1 MERIDCRLMVFAK
14 APIPGRVKT
23 RLIPV
28 IGEKPASE
36 LYEKMVFHCLAE
48 GIKAGVG
55 PVDLWCT
62 PSSDHP
68 FFIHCAEKFQVKLH
82 DQPEGD
88 LGQRMGYAF
97 SETLRISTYALLM
110 GSDCPSLTS
119 MDIRAAKDT
128 LEKGHDAVI
137 VPAEDG
143 GYALLGL
150 RLYAKELFSGI
161 FWGTESVIKQT
172 LMRLRG
178 LGWQWQELPER
189 WDVDR
194 PEDLRR
200 IISTPV

>member
-28 IGEKPASE
+28 MGEEPASE
-36 LYEKMVFHCLAE
+36 LYEKMVSHCLAE

-55 PVDLWCT
+55 PVDLWCA

-68 FFIHCAEKFQVKLH
+68 FFIHCEEKFQVKLH

-97 SETLRISTYALLM
+97 SETLKISTYALLM
-110 GSDCPSLTS
+110 GGDCPSLTPA
-119 MDIRAAKDT
+119 DIRAAKAE
-128 LEKGHDAVI
+128 LEKDHDAVI
-137 VPAEDG
+137 IPAEDG
-143 GYALLGL
+143 GYVLLGL
-150 RLYAKELFSGI
+150 RRYAEELFSGI
-161 FWGTESVIKQT
+161 SWGTESVFKQT
-172 LMRLRG
+172 RMRLRG
-178 LGWQWQELPER
+178 LGWQWHELPER

-200 IISTPV
+200 IISMPV